1 MPGIVERQGCL
12 LNGSK
17 NEAARPEERRSR
29 CCANGKK
36 LIANQNCGQDS
47 EADRLFGAL
56 CLCIA
61 RAYGLKIPDLA
72 ALFL

>member
-1 MPGIVERQGCL
+1 M
-12 LNGSK
+12 
-17 NEAARPEERRSR
+17 
-29 CCANGKK
+29 CCKWK
-36 LIANQNCGQDS
+36 EIDANQNCRQDS
-47 EADRLFGAL
+47 EVDRLFGAL